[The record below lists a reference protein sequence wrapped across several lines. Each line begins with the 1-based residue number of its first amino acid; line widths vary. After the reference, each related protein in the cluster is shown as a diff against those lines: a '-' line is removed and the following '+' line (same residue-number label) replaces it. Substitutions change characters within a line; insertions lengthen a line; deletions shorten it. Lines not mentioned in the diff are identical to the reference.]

1 MTDETLPAEA
11 ASTAPSSISEEQF
24 LNWKLHEDNDGVLW
38 LGVDKHQASANV
50 LSRDVLIEAEH
61 ILSKLEVNPP
71 RGVVIYSAK
80 ESGFIAGADVNEFAT
95 LSTPEEAY
103 EEVKR
108 AHALLDRLENL
119 PCPTVAMIG
128 GFALGGGLELALACD
143 YRVMVRD
150 PKLTLGFPE
159 VQLGIHPGFG
169 GTVRSVRKV
178 GVLAAM
184 SMMLSGRNVRY
195 KEALKTGLI
204 DQAVPTRHLARAAK
218 IMAVKPPKIRP
229 RKLTHRLMDVAPVR
243 AAIARMLTAQVAKK
257 AKASHFPAP
266 YAIIELWRKYG
277 GDDKQT
283 MLDQEARSI
292 SALVCGKTSRNLV
305 HVFQL
310 QEQLKSLEGDASFEA
325 KRVHVIGAGIMGGDI
340 AAWCAGRGA
349 TVTLQDRAPQYIA
362 PAMGRA
368 HKSFNKRYK
377 ATRAVQEVMDRLIP
391 DVDGNG
397 VEQADVIIEAIF
409 ENVEAKQALYAQIEP
424 RMKPDAILATNT
436 SSIRLEALTEGMTRP
451 DRLIGLHFFNPV
463 AMLPLVEV
471 IGGADTDPKMLARG
485 RSFVHAIS
493 KLPLPCSSAPG
504 FVVNRVL
511 MPYLME
517 AFIAG
522 SEGIPLE
529 VIDKA
534 ATNFGM
540 PMGPVELA
548 DTVGLDVCLSVSRV
562 FAEEFSLQVPDRL
575 VSMVEQKTLGRK
587 TGAGFYQWRK
597 GKAVKKKVG
606 DDVPDGLTDRLIM
619 PMLNEAVACLREQV
633 VADADL
639 LDAGVI
645 FGTGFAPFTGGPLR
659 YAKTRG
665 VDNVLGSLK
674 ALEGEHGERFTPDA
688 GWVGLQ

>member
-1 MTDETLPAEA
+1 MSDDILPVETNSADASAATD
-11 ASTAPSSISEEQF
+11 EQF

-38 LGVDKHQASANV
+38 LGVDKHQANANV
-50 LSRDVLIEAEH
+50 LSRDLLVEAEH
-61 ILSKLEVNPP
+61 IISKLEVNPP
-71 RGVVIYSAK
+71 RGVVIYSEK
-80 ESGFIAGADVNEFAT
+80 DSGFIAGADIHEFA
-95 LSTPEEAY
+95 SVATPEEAY

-150 PKLTLGFPE
+150 PKVTLGFPE
-159 VQLGIHPGFG
+159 VKLGIHPGFG
-169 GTVRSVRKV
+169 GTMRSIRQV
-178 GVLAAM
+178 GVLSAM

-195 KEALKTGLI
+195 KEALKSGLI
-204 DQAVPTRHLARAAK
+204 DQAVPARHLARAAK
-218 IMAVKPPKIRP
+218 MMVVKAPRVRP
-229 RKLTHRLMDVAPVR
+229 RKLTHRLMDMAPAR
-243 AAIARMLTAQVAKK
+243 AVIARLLSGQVASK
-257 AKASHFPAP
+257 AKENHYPAP
-266 YAIIELWRKYG
+266 YALIELWRKHG
-277 GDDKQT
+277 GDGEQEL
-283 MLDQEARSI
+283 LDQEAHSI
-292 SALVCGKTSRNLV
+292 SDLVCSQTSRNLV

-310 QEQLKSLEGDASFEA
+310 QERLKSLDGDDSFAA

-349 TVTLQDRAPQYIA
+349 TVTLQDRAPKYIA

-368 HKSFNKRYK
+368 HKSFKKRYK

-409 ENVEAKQALYAQIEP
+409 ENLEAKQALYAQIEP
-424 RMKPDAILATNT
+424 RMKADAILATNT
-436 SSIRLEALTEGMTRP
+436 SSIRLEALTEGMSRP
-451 DRLIGLHFFNPV
+451 ERLIGLHFFNPV

-471 IGGADTDPKMLARG
+471 IGGDNTDPQMLARG
-485 RSFVHAIS
+485 LSFAHGIA

-522 SEGIPLE
+522 SEGTPLE

-534 ATNFGM
+534 ATDFGM

-548 DTVGLDVCLSVSRV
+548 DTVGLDVCLSVSQV
-562 FAEEFSLQVPDRL
+562 FAEAFSLQVPDEL
-575 VSMVEQKTLGRK
+575 VSMVEQKKLGRK
-587 TGAGFYQWRK
+587 SGSGFYQWRK
-597 GKAVKKKVG
+597 GKAVKKKIS
-606 DDVPDGLTDRLIM
+606 DDVPDGLSDRLMM
-619 PMLNEAVACLREQV
+619 PMLNEAVACLREGV
-633 VADADL
+633 VSDAEL

-665 VDNVLGSLK
+665 IDNVVGSLK
-674 ALEGEHGERFTPDA
+674 ALQAEHGERFAPDA
-688 GWVGLQ
+688 GWDGLQ